1 MATKEAELHAAIIRH
16 VAEKGFAPPMQVL
29 HRNLGWPQPV
39 LESTLKRLA
48 EIRGVILKP
57 NSLDVWAIHPFS
69 LMPTATW
76 VTAETGAWWA
86 NCAWCAL
93 GIGAALRQD
102 IRVVSRAGAED
113 NPLELEIRNGRPSD
127 RLVIHFPF
135 RPHEWWSNPYNP
147 CGAIV
152 FFSSRS
158 EVGAW
163 CTRHGFPLGD
173 VIDIDTGIALAR
185 AWFGDYLELTWSR
198 KSAEE
203 AQQVF
208 RSLGLTSEFWHP
220 PPSPGPR

>member
-1 MATKEAELHAAIIRH
+1 MTTKEAELHAAIIRH
-16 VAEKGFAPPMQVL
+16 VADKGFAPSMNVL
-29 HRNLGWPQPV
+29 HDELGWPESLV
-39 LESTLKRLA
+39 ESTLEQLA

-57 NSLDVWAIHPFS
+57 NSFHVWAIHPFS

-76 VTAETGAWWA
+76 VTARTGAWWA

-102 IRVVSRAGAED
+102 IRVVTRAGAERK
-113 NPLELEIRNGRPSD
+113 PLEFQIGDGRPSDD

-147 CGAIV
+147 CGAIL

-163 CTRHGFPLGD
+163 CERHGFPVGE

-185 AWFGDYLELTWSR
+185 EWFGDYMEPTWRR
-198 KSAEE
+198 KSAHE
-203 AQQVF
+203 AQKVF
-208 RSLGLTSEFWHP
+208 ASLGLNSEFWNLRI
-220 PPSPGPR
+220 S